1 MIAAILLTLLPRTGW
16 GWVALVVILLLL
28 AVGAFLVLR
37 AVRRRRLAAANLDAD
52 GEARGDMT
60 SMTRLVELRRAFAR
74 SVSLLKANTSG
85 RSWRYQ
91 IPWFLMVGETSS
103 GKRTVLRNTG
113 LNLPLGRPRE
123 EILGLHP
130 GCNWWFFDSGV
141 VLDVFGDYVLRADGG
156 DDDAG
161 GWRQV
166 LRLLRKHRPGRPLDG
181 IVLTIPATDLIGPQ
195 ALTPDHRARIGAKAE
210 HLRRKLAEAQ
220 KALGMRFPVYVLVT
234 RCNDMRG
241 FASFAHEVGTRRG
254 ADMFGWST
262 PYGLESAYTSTW
274 VDEAFDRLYT
284 DLHELEL
291 ELIAGERPVRD
302 GDGLFLFPS
311 EFGAM
316 RESVRIYLDA
326 LFKHS
331 VYQESFFFR
340 GVYFCGDAGTDA
352 LTPALSPVATGEAPD
367 ADAEAA
373 SARVGG
379 EEERDRA
386 IVFVK
391 DFFER
396 KIFPE
401 YRLARP
407 APRAFASKTRALLL
421 TQGAVAAMALL
432 GALGLFLGYRHFA
445 EGRRTL
451 APLLR
456 ETLTDVREA
465 KARQVS
471 GEATTEQWFR
481 ESAVT
486 LLKGM
491 ANVSVGTT
499 RTLWAPTSYFSG
511 NLDND
516 IRDSLHVAYD
526 AIIVKSLH
534 KGLVDRAD
542 RLVGRQAVRGAGAR
556 VAVVVPAADAAAP
569 EARELAEIQGF
580 LVELRAYE
588 EQLAAYNGLRVS
600 GDLKAIGGLVK
611 YLYGVDLPP
620 DFYTSAD
627 FYEKALKGVQYPEV
641 PQSLVTAGATRH
653 LQGQVE
659 RMYARLFDHPEIREQ
674 VRTFVARVDGFDRRG
689 RAGGGSVSLFRELLD
704 TIMRTEAV
712 LARPEGAVLANDRLV
727 LGPAWESILATI
739 AESKLLGP
747 PVRAEIERA
756 GSAHITRLRDE
767 LEAQTTAITG
777 PVLERKP
784 GQKFTLSGG
793 TLVLKSA
800 LEGVLNLKG
809 AETAPK
815 ATPRLGL
822 TGSEHVLWDA
832 RLLTEAVQLYEQ
844 YEQFMTTEARKFPD
858 YLEGFVRRG
867 ALRNLELS
875 MMDLVVRAADVKVGG
890 RDAARAAEQELRQEA
905 RAFRDAA
912 KPAARVLDIF
922 RQTGFTTSQRELA
935 TALTGQAHRI
945 LRDVDRV
952 LSEDG
957 IYGVK
962 EGSIARWDG
971 TRRLALTAFEVND
984 GKDLEQYLELQ
995 RDRVRLLARDYAE
1008 PLLTWVLARGER
1020 RTPEQAR
1027 VVAKWQR
1034 IVAELERYD
1043 AKKPG
1048 NSIATLERF
1057 ILVDMDQITRR
1068 NYFQRISA
1076 RDLSE
1081 ESADFFLQKRNALRR
1096 DLYRRAQAIGDSA
1109 AATEYAE
1116 IESAF
1121 NRKLAGRFPFADARG
1136 IRADAEVDLEAL
1148 REFYQVF
1155 DRYAKPAREVL
1166 KRSVRFAGGNDG
1178 AIDFLDQMDAV
1189 RAFLAPLLDRKAPA
1203 GPGFDLDIDFRV
1215 NREREVGGRQ
1225 IIDWTM
1231 QVGDHKVR
1239 YRDAKRQVRW
1249 HVGDPIRVSLRWAK
1263 DYPHA
1268 PTSDGTE
1275 GVSVEDRTVTWDYPT
1290 GWSLLALLMRQ
1301 AAGSAEGDGLLD
1313 PRPTTLRFAV
1323 AMRPDRVSGAAAEPA
1338 ELNTRVY
1345 IRVVLSSG
1353 EKKDPLRLP
1362 AFPARA
1368 PQLTATARR

>member
-1 MIAAILLTLLPRTGW
+1 MIAAILVTLLPRTGW
-16 GWVALVVILLLL
+16 GWVLLIAILLLL

-37 AVRRRRLAAANLDAD
+37 AVRRRRLAAADADDD
-52 GEARGDMT
+52 GEAPADMT
-60 SMTRLVELRRAFAR
+60 SVTRLVELRRSFAR
-74 SVSLLKANTSG
+74 SVRLLKANTSG

-156 DDDAG
+156 GDADAR

-166 LRLLRKHRPGRPLDG
+166 LRLLRKHRPGRPVDG
-181 IVLTIPATDLIGPQ
+181 IILTIPATDLIGPHT
-195 ALTPDHRARIGAKAE
+195 LTPDHRARIGTKAE

-220 KALGMRFPVYVLVT
+220 KTLGMRFPVYVLVT
-234 RCNDMRG
+234 RCNDLRG

-311 EFGAM
+311 EVGAM
-316 RESVRIYLDA
+316 REPVRIYLDA

-340 GVYFCGDAGTDA
+340 GVYFCGDAGTGA
-352 LTPALSPVATGEAPD
+352 PAPAAPSVASGEEED
-367 ADAEAA
+367 ADAERAPARAA
-373 SARVGG
+373 A
-379 EEERDRA
+379 DDNRA

-396 KIFPE
+396 KVFPE
-401 YRLARP
+401 YRLGRP

-421 TQGAVAAMALL
+421 TQGAVAAVALL
-432 GALGLFLGYRHFA
+432 GVLGLFLGYRHFA

-451 APLLR
+451 TPLLR
-456 ETLTDVREA
+456 ETLDDVREA

-471 GEATTEQWFR
+471 GEATTERWFQ
-481 ESAVT
+481 ETALT
-486 LLKGM
+486 LLEGM
-491 ANVSVGTT
+491 ANVSVSTT

-511 NLDND
+511 DLDVS
-516 IRDSLHVAYD
+516 IQKSLHIAYD
-526 AIIVKSLH
+526 AIIARSLH

-542 RLVGRQAVRGAGAR
+542 RLVGRQAVRGP
-556 VAVVVPAADAAAP
+556 AVVAAAVPAAPAATP
-569 EARELAEIQGF
+569 EGRDVAEIQAF
-580 LVELRAYE
+580 LAELRAYE
-588 EQLAAYNGLRVS
+588 EQLAAYTGLRVT
-600 GDLKAIGGLVK
+600 GDLKSIGGLVK
-611 YLYGVDLPP
+611 YLYGIDLPK

-627 FYEKALKGVQYPEV
+627 FYQEALKDVRYLELPKALIA
-641 PQSLVTAGATRH
+641 TGAARH

-674 VRTFVARVDGFDRRG
+674 VRTFVARVDTFDRRG

-704 TIMRTEAV
+704 TITQTEAV
-712 LARPEGAVLANDRLV
+712 LARPEGFVLANDRLV
-727 LGPAWESILATI
+727 LGPAWDGVLATV
-739 AESKLLGP
+739 EQSTLLGP

-756 GSAHITRLRDE
+756 GSAHITRLRGE
-767 LEAQTTAITG
+767 LESQATAITG
-777 PVLERKP
+777 AVLERKP
-784 GQKFTLSGG
+784 GQKFTLSSG
-793 TLVLKSA
+793 TLALKGA

-822 TGSEHVLWDA
+822 VGGERVLWDA

-875 MMDLVVRAADVKVGG
+875 MMDHVVRAADVKPGARDGG
-890 RDAARAAEQELRQEA
+890 GTLAEQELRQES
-905 RAFRDAA
+905 RAFREATR
-912 KPAARVLDIF
+912 PAARVLDIL
-922 RQTGFTTSQRELA
+922 RQLGFTASQRDLA
-935 TALTGQAHRI
+935 TALTAQAYRI

-952 LSEDG
+952 LAEDG
-957 IYGVK
+957 VYGVK

-971 TRRLALTAFEVND
+971 TRRLALTAFEVSD

-1008 PLLTWVLARGER
+1008 PLVSWVVARSDR

-1048 NSIATLERF
+1048 NSIAALERF

-1121 NRKLAGRFPFADARG
+1121 NRRLAGRFPFADPRG
-1136 IRADAEVDLEAL
+1136 IRADAEVDLEAV

-1189 RAFLAPLLDRKAPA
+1189 RTFLAPLLDRKAPA

-1215 NREREVGGRQ
+1215 NREREVGGHQ

-1231 QVGDHKVR
+1231 QVGEHRVR
-1239 YRDAKRQVRW
+1239 SRDAKRQVRW
-1249 HVGDPIRVSLRWAK
+1249 LVGDPIRVSLRWAK

-1301 AAGSAEGDGLLD
+1301 AAGAAEGDGILD

-1323 AMRPDRVSGAAAEPA
+1323 AMRPDRVSGAAAEAA
-1338 ELNTRVY
+1338 ELATRVY
-1345 IRVVLSSG
+1345 IRVVLSAG

-1362 AFPARA
+1362 VFPARA